1 LRTPRDAAA
10 LTNSGAARDG
20 PFTYA
25 WPLYDAV
32 LRRFVASA
40 SASADA
46 SASGDGGG
54 GGGGGGG
61 LGGGSSS
68 AG

>member
-1 LRTPRDAAA
+1 LRTPRDAVA

-25 WPLYDAV
+25 WPLYDAG
-32 LRRFVASA
+32 LRRFLSSA

-46 SASGDGGG
+46 SA
-54 GGGGGGG
+54 
-61 LGGGSSS
+61 
-68 AG
+68 